1 MTELILVGTD
11 GSETATMAV
20 SEAADLA
27 ANLDAKLLI
36 LTAFPSTTDAQLGE
50 QARNM
55 PAPKHWRSTQR
66 AEAEEILAQAVASLG
81 QTDVPV
87 ETVAQEGDPA
97 EAIISVAEERK
108 TDIIVVGNK
117 GMTGIKRFLL
127 GSVPSR
133 VTHHAP
139 CSVFIARTT

>member
-1 MTELILVGTD
+1 MAELVLVGTD
-11 GSETATMAV
+11 GSGTATLAA
-20 SEAADLA
+20 SETADLA

-36 LTAFPSTTDAQLGE
+36 PTAFPNVTDTQLGE

-55 PAPKHWRSTQR
+55 PAPKHWRSPQQ
-66 AEAEEILAQAVASLG
+66 AEEILAPAVQLLG
-81 QTDVPV
+81 QTNVPV

-97 EAIISVAEERK
+97 EAIISVAEERQA
-108 TDIIVVGNK
+108 DIIVVGDK

-133 VTHHAP
+133 VDHHAP
-139 CSVFIARTT
+139 CSVFIVRTT